1 MSEKTSSTGA
11 PAGAEAPP
19 AVPARWSA
27 GRKTEVVL
35 RLLRGEPVDVVA
47 RETQVP
53 AHELEAWRRVFLTTG
68 THGLKK
74 QGDPEA
80 REVRRLQAKLGE
92 VMMRL
97 ELAEDLLKKKGIRG
111 RVAEAWAM
119 SAARSPTTGRHYPL
133 TQVCAVYRVPR
144 STAYTAAAR
153 TTAASASPGAKRGP
167 KTPASDETLV
177 AAIRAVLAATLG
189 MASRKGLPT
198 ILQVPFCVVVTA
210 IEVGVR

>member
-35 RLLRGEPVDVVA
+35 RLLRGEPVDMVA

-97 ELAEDLLKKKGIRG
+97 ELAEDLLKKGGTGTSGGGMGDERHAESHDGPAAPAHAGVCRLSGAAVDGVYRG
-111 RVAEAWAM
+111 RADDGSSGVAGGQAG
-119 SAARSPTTGRHYPL
+119 P
-133 TQVCAVYRVPR
+133 
-144 STAYTAAAR
+144 
-153 TTAASASPGAKRGP
+153 P

-177 AAIRAVLAATLG
+177 AAIRAVLAARPLHG
-189 MASRKGLPT
+189 EGHRKVRARLRQQGHR
-198 ILQVPFCVVVTA
+198 
-210 IEVGVR
+210 VGRHRV

>member
-35 RLLRGEPVDVVA
+35 RLLRGEPVDMVA

-97 ELAEDLLKKKGIRG
+97 ELAEDLLEKRGYGTSGGGMGDERHAQSHDGPALPAHAGVCRLSGAAVDGVYRG
-111 RVAEAWAM
+111 RADDGSSRVVGGQAGPEDAGVRRD
-119 SAARSPTTGRHYPL
+119 ARGGHSGRAGGH
-133 TQVCAVYRVPR
+133 AVPW
-144 STAYTAAAR
+144 
-153 TTAASASPGAKRGP
+153 RGP
-167 KTPASDETLV
+167 PQGAGAPAPAGPS
-177 AAIRAVLAATLG
+177 G
-189 MASRKGLPT
+189 GP
-198 ILQVPFCVVVTA
+198 
-210 IEVGVR
+210 